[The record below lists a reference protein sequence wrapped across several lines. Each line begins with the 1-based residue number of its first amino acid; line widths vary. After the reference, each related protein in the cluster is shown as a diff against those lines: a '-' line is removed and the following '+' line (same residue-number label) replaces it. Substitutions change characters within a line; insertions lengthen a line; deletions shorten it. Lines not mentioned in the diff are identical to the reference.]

1 MELQVASVTS
11 MWDDAASML
20 HTLVSRDWYPAML
33 PRWSLVPSYANVTVL
48 ADMSMVLRCAG
59 SEISILA
66 LKANDMSPKQCYFVS
81 LLHRNYDPEIHT
93 TSTPSTSGP
102 TIPSRSPDTDHP
114 PLHESVH
121 VRALALS
128 LQKRLPSIESRNGA
142 RLVTRA
148 WAHWGGIEAGI

>member
-1 MELQVASVTS
+1 MSTKA
-11 MWDDAASML
+11 
-20 HTLVSRDWYPAML
+20 
-33 PRWSLVPSYANVTVL
+33 VL
-48 ADMSMVLRCAG
+48 
-59 SEISILA
+59 
-66 LKANDMSPKQCYFVS
+66 CYFVS
-81 LLHRNYDPEIHT
+81 LLHRNNDPELHM

-128 LQKRLPSIESRNGA
+128 LQKRLLSIESRNGA